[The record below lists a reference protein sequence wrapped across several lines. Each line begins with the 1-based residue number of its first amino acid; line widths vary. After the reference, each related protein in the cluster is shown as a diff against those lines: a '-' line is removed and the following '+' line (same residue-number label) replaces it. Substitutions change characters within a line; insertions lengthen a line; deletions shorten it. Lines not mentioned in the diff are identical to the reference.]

1 MQNIS
6 FKLEGETFSVR
17 EKKGEGLFIPTAQEI
32 NEKYRKG
39 EMRIVTEQGRINLDS
54 IAPLLDSEQGGKRKY
69 ILNPE
74 YQRRKRWSNKQKS
87 LLIESFI
94 MNVPIP
100 PIFLYEV
107 EYAVYEVMD
116 GLQRLTAI
124 YDFYQDKFALES
136 LEYWEELNGYKYSE
150 LPENVR
156 GGIDRRYLSS
166 IILLEETAKSK
177 EEAEY
182 LKQIVFE
189 RLNSGG
195 EKLTPQE
202 TRNALYNG
210 KFNRLCIRLAENEK
224 FRKMWRFPL
233 ENEVEGLLL
242 KSEDELKDTNYSSVI
257 MNSYRKMDDV
267 ELALRFFAYR
277 HIEQMTSPV
286 DKFLDIFLKHAN
298 TYDENTINELE
309 VIFEQTID
317 LIYSIFGEDA
327 FLLPKLK
334 DVDYKSPTKTIYD
347 AMCQAFARNISFKNN
362 LLSNKEP
369 IKQNLYS
376 KEEILYRE
384 GRGKESNIYLF
395 DGRYNNKR
403 DVIARIDYFHNFLQ
417 DYIK

>member
-1 MQNIS
+1 MQEIS
-6 FKLEGETFSVR
+6 HKLEGETFSLKA
-17 EKKGEGLFIPTAQEI
+17 KKEEGLFTTAKEI

-54 IAPLLDSEQGGKRKY
+54 IATLLDSEQGGKRKY

-94 MNVPIP
+94 INVPIP

-124 YDFYQDKFALES
+124 YDFYKDNFALES

-156 GGIDRRYLSS
+156 GGIDRRHLSS

-177 EEAEY
+177 EEAEH

-210 KFNRLCIRLAENEK
+210 KFNQLCIRLAENAK

-233 ENEVEGLLL
+233 ENEVENLLL
-242 KSEDELKDTNYSSVI
+242 KSEDELKDTNYSSAI

-267 ELALRFFAYR
+267 ELVLRFFAYR
-277 HIEQMTSPV
+277 HIEQMNSSV
-286 DKFLDIFLKHAN
+286 DKFLDNYLKQAN
-298 TYDENTINELE
+298 NYPQETINQLE
-309 VIFEQTID
+309 KIFEETID
-317 LIYSIFGEDA
+317 LIYSIFEEKA
-327 FLLPKLK
+327 FLLPAK
-334 DVDYKSPTKTIYD
+334 DKARKAPTKTIYD
-347 AMCQAFARNISFKNN
+347 ALTQAFAMSLDIKDD
-362 LLSNKEP
+362 LLKNKEL
-369 IKQNLYS
+369 IKKNRYKDESLLH
-376 KEEILYRE
+376 KE
-384 GRGKESNIYLF
+384 GRRKGNKVDIF
-395 DGRYNNKR
+395 DARYNNR
-403 DVIARIDYFHNFLQ
+403 NDVIDRIEYFVNFLQ